1 MTIIESVREFIL
13 TCPLVDGQLLR
24 IDFLPE
30 EAASYSVD
38 VTPTEPVVKKYLDGA
53 STRRF
58 LFTLATRSYYD
69 DYYRQQIDNLAF
81 FEQFAD
87 WIEAQDR
94 AGRLP
99 ELSEGKRSLKISVTT
114 SGYLF
119 SPESET
125 ARYQIQCCL
134 TYYQKGDRI

>member
-1 MTIIESVREFIL
+1 MTIIEAVREFIL

-30 EAASYSVD
+30 EAATYSVD
-38 VTPTEPVVKKYLDGA
+38 VTPTEPVVKKYMDG
-53 STRRF
+53 SSVRQF

-81 FEQFAD
+81 FERFTD
-87 WIEAQDR
+87 WIEAQDST
-94 AGRLP
+94 GQFP
-99 ELSEGKRSLKISVTT
+99 ELGEGKRPLRIRVTT

-119 SPESET
+119 APENET
-125 ARYQIQCCL
+125 ARYQIQCSL
-134 TYYQKGDRI
+134 IYYQKGDRT